1 MTVDVSQFHQV
12 FFEESLEH
20 LANMESA
27 LLQLEGGGNDPE
39 VVNVIFRGAHSIK
52 GGGATFGFQMVAEF
66 THLVETLLERIRSG
80 NTIITPDIIATLLE
94 SVDVLRDMI
103 GNLQTGGDVDA
114 SRSATLQQRLMEVL
128 SQSDNASLDTRDV
141 AKALSTAESTLIA
154 GWHIQ
159 FRPHPHFFQTGNA
172 PYRMLRGYL

>member
-52 GGGATFGFQMVAEF
+52 GGGATFGFQAVAEF

-80 NTIITPDIIATLLE
+80 NAVITPD
-94 SVDVLRDMI
+94 VI
-103 GNLQTGGDVDA
+103 GMGVCA
-114 SRSATLQQRLMEVL
+114 
-128 SQSDNASLDTRDV
+128 DNDTRSGRV
-141 AKALSTAESTLIA
+141 YAMVL
-154 GWHIQ
+154 
-159 FRPHPHFFQTGNA
+159 
-172 PYRMLRGYL
+172 